1 MFVVV
6 AAAEVDHP
14 ALHGVVA
21 WSQRILAVVAAAAAA
36 AVVAV
41 AAETLTLLLPL
52 LSMIVNG
59 MRMRIMPRAFE
70 TVPPVAGAA
79 GVKLV
84 QRFLAA
90 AAVAVQ
96 IPVPVELLVEVVVLL
111 RKEIVAAAAA
121 AAAKRMAG

>member
-1 MFVVV
+1 MFVDV
-6 AAAEVDHP
+6 AAAEVDHS

-21 WSQRILAVVAAAAAA
+21 WSHGILAVVAAAAA

-41 AAETLTLLLPL
+41 AAETLLLLLPL

-59 MRMRIMPRAFE
+59 MRMRIMPQAFE
-70 TVPPVAGAA
+70 TVPPMAGAA

-111 RKEIVAAAAA
+111 RN
-121 AAAKRMAG
+121 